1 MLDDYVNASDKQDT
15 ELYRMTAERLEKYP
29 DEYQSF
35 YIPKDDE
42 DAAVKIIS
50 GRSFIAH
57 LKTVRWLLKN
67 DEDEELLLLL
77 YQGVSFFE
85 SFL

>member
-1 MLDDYVNASDKQDT
+1 
-15 ELYRMTAERLEKYP
+15 MTAERLEKYP

-35 YIPKDDE
+35 YLPKDDE
-42 DAAVKIIS
+42 DAAAKIIS
-50 GRSFIAH
+50 GRSFTAH
-57 LKTVRWLLKN
+57 LKTVPWLLKN
-67 DEDEELLLLL
+67 DEDEQLLLLL